1 MKNIYTPYTYLV
13 GWTEL
18 NKYYYGMRYAKN
30 KNCLYK
36 EGCHP
41 DEFWKTYFT
50 SSKEVLAY
58 RNQYGEPDVI
68 QIRKTFR
75 NAMSA
80 KLWEHKV
87 LKRLQAVTNNKWLNK
102 TNVLTKFDLHKYN
115 IGKKRTLEQRVRMS
129 NAQKGRKISAEHA
142 QKISKSTKGKTPWNY
157 GKKISYKSTAKQ
169 WKIFSLETN
178 ESFTIL
184 SLRDWCE
191 KNNIN
196 YCVFHRYTKE
206 GKPYKGYKATELLV

>member
-115 IGKKRTLEQRVRMS
+115 IGKKRIE
-129 NAQKGRKISAEHA
+129 
-142 QKISKSTKGKTPWNY
+142 Y
-157 GKKISYKSTAKQ
+157 
-169 WKIFSLETN
+169 
-178 ESFTIL
+178 
-184 SLRDWCE
+184 
-191 KNNIN
+191 
-196 YCVFHRYTKE
+196 
-206 GKPYKGYKATELLV
+206 